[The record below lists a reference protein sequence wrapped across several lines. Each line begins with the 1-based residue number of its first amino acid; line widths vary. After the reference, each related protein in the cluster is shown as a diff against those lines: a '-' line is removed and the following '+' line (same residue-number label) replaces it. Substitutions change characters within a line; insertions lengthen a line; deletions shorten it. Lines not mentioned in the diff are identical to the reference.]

1 MNGSFCSKC
10 IPFNL
15 KKYRGVIL
23 HDTDS
28 DEKFEAKTDL
38 CFGKSYKEF

>member
-1 MNGSFCSKC
+1 MNGTFCSKC
-10 IPFNL
+10 ILFNL

-28 DEKFEAKTDL
+28 AKKFEAKTDL
-38 CFGKSYKEF
+38 CFGK

>member
-1 MNGSFCSKC
+1 MNGTCCAKG
-10 IPFNL
+10 ILFNL

-28 DEKFEAKTDL
+28 AKKFEAKTDL
-38 CFGKSYKEF
+38 CFGK